1 MDLENFINSYPAEV
15 RTLFNQ
21 ARIVLLDRFKTLRE
35 EPDLPSRIIVYRIAP
50 GNNGVVFTLIPSK
63 SGVKLGLY
71 RGRELPDPAGLL
83 GGSGKVHTTTPLSE
97 YLLTDPDFLNLLDA
111 AMQNALH
118 RVSQR

>member
-97 YLLTDPDFLNLLDA
+97 DLLTNPDFLNLLDA
-111 AMQNALH
+111 AMQNAFH